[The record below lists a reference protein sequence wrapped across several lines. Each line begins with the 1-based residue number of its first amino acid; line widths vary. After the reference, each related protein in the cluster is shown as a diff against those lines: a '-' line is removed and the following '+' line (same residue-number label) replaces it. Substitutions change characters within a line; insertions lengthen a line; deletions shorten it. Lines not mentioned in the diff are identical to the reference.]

1 MKLFHFEVRYIR
13 TGLESVLMLSTL
25 LKYHQT
31 KFWKRGETSI
41 RPVLGCPQDSL
52 ALKVRNMHP
61 DKSLFT
67 KHSVEFINILHMF

>member
-1 MKLFHFEVRYIR
+1 MKSFHFEVRCIR
-13 TGLESVLMLSTL
+13 TGFESVLMLSTL

-31 KFWKRGETSI
+31 KEEKSM

-61 DKSLFT
+61 PSTVL
-67 KHSVEFINILHMF
+67 SS